1 MLVNMPY
8 AAPGPSQPDA
18 RERLLEAARTAFAD
32 KGFHG
37 TTTRDIAAAAG
48 MSPAAVY
55 VHHRTK
61 ESLLHELSLEGHRV
75 AVDAVLAATQGID
88 DPGVALRGWV
98 SAFVTGQAL
107 GHTTARIVNYE
118 LEALTPE
125 HRRDVEKLRS
135 QIQDCLIEIL
145 ERGCQAKVFVVED
158 THVAA
163 NAIAGMGVDVS
174 RWFREDAGTS
184 PAQLAREFADL
195 AVRMVRA

>member
-1 MLVNMPY
+1 MLVTMPTP
-8 AAPGPSQPDA
+8 APGSSRPDA
-18 RERLLEAARTAFAD
+18 RVRLLEAARAAFAE

-48 MSPAAVY
+48 MSPAAIY

-61 ESLLHELSLEGHRV
+61 ESLLHELSLDGHRA
-75 AVDAVLAATQGID
+75 AVEAVQLATR
-88 DPGVALRGWV
+88 GVADPAEALRAWV
-98 SAFVTGQAL
+98 TAFVTGQAL

-118 LEALTPE
+118 LEALTPQ
-125 HRRDVEKLRS
+125 HRGDVDQLRS
-135 QIQDCLIEIL
+135 QIQDCLIKIL
-145 ERGCQAKVFVVED
+145 ERGCQARVFVVED

-174 RWFREDAGTS
+174 RWFRDDAGTS
-184 PAQLAREFADL
+184 PTQLAREFGDL

>member
-1 MLVNMPY
+1 MS
-8 AAPGPSQPDA
+8 AAIPEPPA
-18 RERLLEAARTAFAD
+18 RAARDRLLDAARTSFAD

-61 ESLLHELSLEGHRV
+61 ESLLHELSLEGHRATMASLDA
-75 AVDAVLAATQGID
+75 AVRDCPD
-88 DPGVALRGWV
+88 DPVTLLHAWV
-98 SAFVTGQAL
+98 TAFVTGHAL

-125 HRRDVEKLRS
+125 HRAEVEHWRS
-135 QIQDCLIEIL
+135 RIQESLIDIL
-145 ERGCQAKVFVVED
+145 ERGCGAGVFAVD

-163 NAIAGMGVDVS
+163 SAIAGMGVDVA
-174 RWFREDAGTS
+174 RWFRDDAGTT
-184 PAQLAREFADL
+184 ATDLAREFADL